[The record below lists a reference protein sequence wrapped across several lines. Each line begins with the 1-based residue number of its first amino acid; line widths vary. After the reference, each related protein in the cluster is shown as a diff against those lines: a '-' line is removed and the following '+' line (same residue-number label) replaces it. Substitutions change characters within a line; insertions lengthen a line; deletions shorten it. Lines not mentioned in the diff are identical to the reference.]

1 MMKQDNRDD
10 KTEQERQS
18 KAERLT
24 NGPLKPLIIKLALP
38 SIVSMLISTFYN
50 MADTFFVGQMQNT
63 SATGA
68 VGVVMPVMALIQ
80 AFGYFFGHG
89 SGNFISR
96 KLGEGDEDSAR
107 RMASTGFFYA
117 IAFSLL
123 LMAIGLIFLRPLA
136 NLLGSTETIR
146 PYAEEYMRVIL
157 FGAPVM
163 TGAIVMNN
171 QMRFQGNAYY
181 SMFGIAAGGILNV
194 ALDPLFIFTFGMGVT
209 GAAVATVVS
218 QAASFVFLF
227 VALEKSD
234 CIKLRPKH
242 ICFTKIYALSV
253 VRGGTPSLCRQGI
266 NSVASICFNAVAG
279 NYGDAAIAAMT
290 IVTKITGFAS
300 AALIGFG
307 QGFQP
312 VCGYSYGAKKYRR
325 VYDAFFFC
333 VKVCFL
339 FLLALSAAAYFLA
352 PWLVAQ
358 FQKNDPEVIELGR
371 RMLQAQLVS
380 FSLTSF
386 VILSNMMLQT
396 IGMALRASLLALSRQ
411 GLALIPVLYLL
422 SALIGLDGLIWAQT
436 VADGISLIVS
446 VAITLNVLAKF
457 KKNET
462 VGSGKTAGE
471 TNGAE

>member
-1 MMKQDNRDD
+1 MDTMERN
-10 KTEQERQS
+10 QET
-18 KAERLT
+18 KAEWLT
-24 NGPLKPLIIKLALP
+24 NGALKPLILKLALP

-50 MADTFFVGQMQNT
+50 MADTFFVGQLQNT

-68 VGVVMPVMALIQ
+68 VGVVLPVMALIQ

-89 SGNFISR
+89 SGNFLSR
-96 KLGEGDEDSAR
+96 KLGEGDEESAR
-107 RMASTGFFYA
+107 HMASTGFFYA
-117 IAFSLL
+117 VAFSLF
-123 LMAIGLIFLRPLA
+123 LMAVGLIFKNPLLT
-136 NLLGSTETIR
+136 LLGSTETIR
-146 PYAEEYMRVIL
+146 PFADEYMSVIL

-163 TGAIVMNN
+163 VGSIVMNN

-181 SMFGIAAGGILNV
+181 SMFGIAAGGILNIG
-194 ALDPLFIFTFGMGVT
+194 LDPLFIFTFDMGVT
-209 GAAVATVVS
+209 GAALATVVS
-218 QAASFVFLF
+218 QAAGFLF
-227 VALEKSD
+227 LAIALEKSD
-234 CIKLRPKH
+234 CIKLRFKN
-242 ICFTKIYALSV
+242 IRFKKTYVFSI

-266 NSVASICFNAVAG
+266 NSVAGVCFNAVAG
-279 NYGDAAIAAMT
+279 NYGDAAIAAMS

-333 VKVCFL
+333 VQVCFV
-339 FLLALSAAAYFLA
+339 FLLALSVAAYFLS
-352 PWLVAQ
+352 PWLISQ

-380 FSLTSF
+380 FSLMSY

-411 GLALIPVLYLL
+411 GLVLIPVLYLL
-422 SALIGLDGLIWAQT
+422 NAVVGLDGLIWAQT
-436 VADGISLIVS
+436 LADGISLIVAFA
-446 VAITLNVLAKF
+446 VTMRVLSRF

-462 VGSGKTAGE
+462 LLHLSKRAPE
-471 TNGAE
+471 

>member
-181 SMFGIAAGGILNV
+181 SMFGISAGGILNV

-446 VAITLNVLAKF
+446 AAITLNVLAKF